1 MPLFRLFRIGFE
13 LLRFAFGW
21 AAEQLHPSGSRT
33 QSPQRLGATF
43 SRLGPTFIKIGQV
56 LSMRRDILPDAYIV
70 ALQSLQDH
78 VASFP
83 ASDAVREIEHG
94 LQRPVKQLFRRFDHK
109 PLAAASIAQVHTACL
124 EDGREVI
131 VKVERIG
138 VKSQIDRDMRALRL
152 LTCIATAVAPRLVHY
167 QPLRIVDEV
176 WSNLRK
182 EIDFRQEARNIR
194 RFAAAFADWPTI
206 HIPGVIG
213 DLVSETV
220 IVQERSGGRRI
231 DDPALRSDGPTI
243 AQNFVDAYLHQI
255 FVLGAFHGDPHPGN
269 LFITE
274 EGRICFHDFG
284 LVGVL
289 DRPARRKLAAFANA
303 FLRQDADWLL
313 DAAIDLGVLGG
324 TMDRA
329 EYRRGLAEIIADYA
343 ALPLKEWSLADAFLR
358 VARLGRQQNVFI
370 PYDLVVLMRALF
382 LAEYAVRILDPEFLL
397 LGSLQVKGPEVLK
410 AALESQTLEGSLDR
424 LKHDAVAAMNDLPT
438 VLGSWIRRLHREG
451 EGLSMN
457 LRVQGR
463 ESLEEH
469 LDRSSNRLALA
480 LVTLG
485 LYIAG
490 SLLMQH
496 SIGPRLYGYFPAL
509 AAFAFGLAL
518 WFTFRLARG
527 IARSGRL

>member
-1 MPLFRLFRIGFE
+1 MPLFRLLRIGFE
-13 LLRFAFGW
+13 FLRFALGRTT
-21 AAEQLHPSGSRT
+21 EQLHPSRSRVK
-33 QSPQRLGATF
+33 SPERLCATLA
-43 SRLGPTFIKIGQV
+43 RLGPAFIKFGQA

-78 VASFP
+78 VAAFP
-83 ASDAVREIEHG
+83 ARDAIREIEHG
-94 LQRPVKQLFRRFDHK
+94 LQRPVKQLFLRFDHK

-124 EDGREVI
+124 QDGREVI
-131 VKVERIG
+131 VKVRRIG
-138 VKSQIDRDMRALRL
+138 IKSQIDRDMRALRL
-152 LTCIATAVAPRLVHY
+152 LTRVATAAVPRLRHY

-213 DLVSETV
+213 DLVGETV

-231 DDPALRSDGPTI
+231 DDPTLRSDGPTI
-243 AQNFVDAYLHQI
+243 AQHFVDAYLHQI
-255 FVLGAFHGDPHPGN
+255 FVLGVFHGDPHPGN

-284 LVGVL
+284 LIGVL

-303 FLRQDADWLL
+303 FLRQGAEWLL
-313 DAAIDLGVLGG
+313 DAASDLGVLGG
-324 TMDRA
+324 EMDRA
-329 EYRRGLAEIIADYA
+329 EYRRRLAEIIADYA

-358 VARLGRQQNVFI
+358 VARLGQKQNVFI

-382 LAEYAVRILDPEFLL
+382 LAEYAVRILDPDFLL
-397 LGSLQVKGPEVLK
+397 LESLQVRGPEVLK
-410 AALESQTLEGSLDR
+410 AALEPSTLEGSLDR

-438 VLGSWIRRLHREG
+438 VLGSWIRRLDREG
-451 EGLSMN
+451 EGLGMN
-457 LRVQGR
+457 LRVQG
-463 ESLEEH
+463 LEGLETH

-496 SIGPRLYGYFPAL
+496 SIGPRVYGDIPFL

-527 IARSGRL
+527 IAR